1 MGFLTTHVLDTA
13 HGCPAENVRIGMYR
27 VSNNITEH
35 LLDAVTNEDGRCENP
50 VLKDDEFAVGTYELH
65 FYIGD
70 YFKDKGM
77 DLVTPNFLDIIPVRF
92 GISLPEEHYHIPLLV
107 SPFSYSTYRGS

>member
-13 HGCPAENVRIGMYR
+13 HGCPAENVRIGIYR

-50 VLKDDEFAVGTYELH
+50 VLKDDEFAVGTSN
-65 FYIGD
+65 YI
-70 YFKDKGM
+70 FI
-77 DLVTPNFLDIIPVRF
+77 LEIISKIRV
-92 GISLPEEHYHIPLLV
+92 
-107 SPFSYSTYRGS
+107 